1 MGEAK
6 RAFGERGERGVDL
19 PHPRGRFGDDDDVT
33 VVMGGGVDAVRH
45 CLFRARASTSSPP
58 PLFSSS
64 FSS

>member
-45 CLFRARASTSSPP
+45 CLFRARASTSSPR